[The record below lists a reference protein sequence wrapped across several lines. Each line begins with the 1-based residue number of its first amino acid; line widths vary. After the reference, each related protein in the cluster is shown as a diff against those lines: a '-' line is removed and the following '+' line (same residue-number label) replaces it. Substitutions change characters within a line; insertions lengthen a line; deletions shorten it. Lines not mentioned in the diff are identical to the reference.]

1 MYGYVAYI
9 RYKFRTKH
17 ERMPNNSLTNCAKRR
32 DMGFFLLPR
41 KVRFLAM
48 TMFEQ
53 ALHCSFG
60 LTKTFV
66 GTYLCHT
73 NHFEKDNAQATEL
86 RADVGQEE
94 RYLSPRPCSLPRTGV
109 ALIKTWLCG

>member
-9 RYKFRTKH
+9 RYKFRAKH

-32 DMGFFLLPR
+32 DMGFFLVPR

-60 LTKTFV
+60 LTKRFV

-73 NHFEKDNAQATEL
+73 NPIEKDIAQATQRL
-86 RADVGQEE
+86 ADLGKRLVTCT
-94 RYLSPRPCSLPRTGV
+94 PCLAVCPLQ
-109 ALIKTWLCG
+109 AWH